1 MGILHKTIQL
11 MLELF
16 KAPFLVLQFSY
27 YTLMTFLLMLSVR
40 LLSTLLVLLS
50 TVIEIRHL
58 IFKQQLQ
65 LSFELESNL

>member
-58 IFKQQLQ
+58 IFKKQLQ